1 MIAPKINTTVPSK
14 LPKVTFYLPEQLRRD
29 LEKLAK
35 IRRRSMS
42 NLIVVLLEN
51 EVKQA
56 KDSGEFYQEIE
67 Y

>member
-14 LPKVTFYLPEQLRRD
+14 LPKVTFYLPEQLRID